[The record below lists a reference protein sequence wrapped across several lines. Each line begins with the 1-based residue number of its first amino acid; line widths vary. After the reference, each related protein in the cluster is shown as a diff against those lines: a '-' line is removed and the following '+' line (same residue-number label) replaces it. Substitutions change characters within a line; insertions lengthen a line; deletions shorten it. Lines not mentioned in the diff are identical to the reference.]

1 MTTTPVVPDDMKE
14 LSKAITTLIAP
25 SRFRGVA
32 VILDPKTDVLTWTQA
47 NINPGVAVDLISS
60 ARQDM
65 VTRILTRTEAEK
77 EAFRK
82 WEQARRNSQSGDPI
96 VN

>member
-1 MTTTPVVPDDMKE
+1 MITQIPEDMAE
-14 LSKAITTLIAP
+14 LSKAITMLIAA

-47 NINPGVAVDLISS
+47 NINSGAAVDLIGV
-60 ARQDM
+60 ARQDIIN
-65 VTRILTRTEAEK
+65 RLLTKTEEEK

-82 WEQARRNSQSGDPI
+82 WLAAQSNSLPDDKT